1 MESFFMRLPRIAA
14 IGVVVTAVLFAVPA
28 TAGAAPPD
36 PSAVSV
42 SATTL
47 DRGQTFTVTQE
58 VYNPNSFA
66 IIGARPTLIGLVD
79 VADIVSCAGSVFSCD
94 TVLDSFRSYIGD
106 LEPGATHTVTWTLRI
121 KDDAAPS
128 AVALRHQLDGES
140 FGFPSVA
147 GPTLTI
153 TGPTEADLGV
163 SISAT
168 PRQVNTSRIT
178 YSITVHNAGPANA
191 TGVRLVATYA
201 NGLAY
206 AGSDDCA
213 RVGATRTVN
222 CDIASLASGA
232 NATVTFAAR
241 AQLLAI
247 GQLTTTV
254 QRTQST
260 PADPNA
266 ANDHASKTCSALTGL
281 LVRC

>member
-1 MESFFMRLPRIAA
+1 M
-14 IGVVVTAVLFAVPA
+14 VTAVLFAVPA
-28 TAGAAPPD
+28 AAGAAPPD
-36 PSAVSV
+36 PSAVSA

-58 VYNPNSFA
+58 VYNANSFS
-66 IIGARPTLIGLVD
+66 IMGARPTLIGLVD
-79 VADIVSCAGSVFSCD
+79 VADIVSCDGSVFSCD
-94 TVLDSFRSYIGD
+94 VSLDSFRSFAGN
-106 LEPGATHTVTWTLRI
+106 LAPGATHTITWTLRI
-121 KDDAAPS
+121 KDDAAPG
-128 AVALRHQLDGES
+128 AVQLRHQLDGED
-140 FGFPSVA
+140 FAFPSVA

-153 TGPTEADLGV
+153 TGPTLADLGV
-163 SISAT
+163 SINAT

-191 TGVRLVATYA
+191 TGIRLVANYA
-201 NGLAY
+201 KGLVFVSS
-206 AGSDDCA
+206 GDCA
-213 RVGATRTVN
+213 SVGATRTVN

-232 NATVTFAAR
+232 SATATFVAR

-247 GQLTTTV
+247 GALTTTV

-266 ANDHASKTCSALTGL
+266 ANDRASKTCTALTGL